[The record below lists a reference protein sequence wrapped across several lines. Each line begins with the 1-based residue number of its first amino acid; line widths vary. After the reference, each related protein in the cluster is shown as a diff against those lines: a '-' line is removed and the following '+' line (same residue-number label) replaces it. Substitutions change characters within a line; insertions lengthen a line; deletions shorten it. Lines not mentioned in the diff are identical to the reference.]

1 MLVFKYPL
9 RFIYNILRLLLMRK
23 VSYNGRK
30 DELNGVGL
38 VIGVWVNY
46 FGREIK
52 SEEIIKDSVWILF

>member
-9 RFIYNILRLLLMRK
+9 RFMYNILRLLLMRK

>member
-1 MLVFKYPL
+1 MHKA
-9 RFIYNILRLLLMRK
+9 
-23 VSYNGRK
+23 SYNGRK
-30 DELNGVGL
+30 DELNGIGL